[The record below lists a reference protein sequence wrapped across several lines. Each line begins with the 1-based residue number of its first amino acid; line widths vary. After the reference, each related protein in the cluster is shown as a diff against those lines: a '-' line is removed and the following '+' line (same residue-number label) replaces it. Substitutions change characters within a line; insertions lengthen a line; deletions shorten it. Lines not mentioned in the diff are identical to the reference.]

1 MPTTK
6 EDTITLIPVFQLK
19 PHPKNPRVA
28 LRDDVVDA
36 IAADLEDRGHMEAR
50 HAITV
55 RAVEDGYEI
64 ISGHHRHAAAVKA
77 GLAGVPCWVVEMDDD
92 TAYMALATSNNQG
105 ELAQLEYGL
114 HAVEISPKKG
124 GKGNKGSDRIDYA
137 ESIGKSKSYVSQAVG
152 AAKVA
157 NAVKEFTQVN
167 TLIDKAKHLYAI
179 HAADPSLWPVIVP
192 HMLKDWTVADT
203 EHWVGKVKEFDI
215 PERCSAWLPLVGVVE
230 HFLHTKEFSPSTVR
244 QLVAK
249 RDAIFELL
257 EQSRDRIE
265 ESDQRVEHYAA
276 KAEEWLVSASNAPPG
291 EPSSWDVRDAHRY
304 LKELEEAISGIG
316 LNQWLFGNWREHLAS
331 IKDGSIAVLL
341 TDPPYGMGY
350 QSNYRLDTRKDRKHD
365 KIENDGEGEGPVEM
379 AECVAAFVPKLA
391 ADAHVF
397 VFTNWRNEEAMRN
410 AIADAGLTVK
420 SSIVWVKNNT
430 GMGDLTGSFAPKHE
444 RIIHA
449 VKGSPILFEREADV
463 LEFDRVS
470 TDRHPTEKPVD
481 LLSRLIE
488 ITSVAG
494 QRVADP
500 FGGVGSTCEAAL
512 SLGRNYWGC
521 ELKEDYYEQGK
532 ARLDGLEQVG
542 G

>member
-6 EDTITLIPVFQLK
+6 EDTITLVPVLQLK

-28 LRDDVVDA
+28 LRDDVVEA

-215 PERCSAWLPLVGVVE
+215 PERCSAWLPLVGVVD
-230 HFLHTKEFSPSTVR
+230 HFLQTKEFSPSTVR

-304 LKELEEAISGIG
+304 LKELEEEISGIG
-316 LNQWLFGNWREHLAS
+316 LNQWLFGNWREHLTS

-430 GMGDLTGSFAPKHE
+430 GMGDLAGSFAPKHE

>member
-6 EDTITLIPVFQLK
+6 EDTITLIPVSQLK

-28 LRDDVVDA
+28 LRDDVVEA
-36 IAADLEDRGHMEAR
+36 IAADLENRGHMEAR

-105 ELAQLEYGL
+105 ELAPLEIGL
-114 HAVEISPKKG
+114 HALECVGKAKAGRGKKG
-124 GKGNKGSDRIDYA
+124 GLSEHARK
-137 ESIGKSKSYVSQAVG
+137 IGKTHGYLSQLVSAAEVAKSVSQL
-152 AAKVA
+152 
-157 NAVKEFTQVN
+157 TD
-167 TLIDKAKHLYAI
+167 LIDKAQHLHAI
-179 HAADPSLWPVIVP
+179 HAEERRELWPALVSS
-192 HMLKDWTVADT
+192 LLSGKWSVADT

-215 PERCSAWLPLVGVVE
+215 PERCSAWLPLVGVVD
-230 HFLHTKEFSPSTVR
+230 HFLQTKEFSPSTVR

-304 LKELEEAISGIG
+304 LKELEEEISGIG
-316 LNQWLFGNWREHLAS
+316 LNQWLFGNWREHLTS

-365 KIENDGEGEGPVEM
+365 KIENDAEGEGPVEM
-379 AECVAAFVPKLA
+379 AECVSAFVPKLA

-410 AIADAGLTVK
+410 ALADAGLTVK

-430 GMGDLTGSFAPKHE
+430 GMGDLAGAFAPKHE

>member
-6 EDTITLIPVFQLK
+6 EDTITLLPVSQLK

-28 LRDDVVDA
+28 LRDDVVHA

-50 HAITV
+50 HGITV

-215 PERCSAWLPLVGVVE
+215 PERCSAWLPLVGVVD
-230 HFLHTKEFSPSTVR
+230 HFLQTKEFSPSTVR

-265 ESDQRVEHYAA
+265 ESGQRVEHYAA

-316 LNQWLFGNWREHLAS
+316 LNQWLFGNWREHLTS

-430 GMGDLTGSFAPKHE
+430 GMGDLTGAFAPKHE

-500 FGGVGSTCEAAL
+500 FGGVGSTCEAAS

>member
-1 MPTTK
+1 MASTAN
-6 EDTITLIPVFQLK
+6 DTITLIPVSQLK
-19 PHPKNPRVA
+19 PHPKNPRVS
-28 LRDDVVDA
+28 LREDVVDA
-36 IAADLEDRGHMEAR
+36 IAADLKDRGHMEAR

-64 ISGHHRHAAAVKA
+64 ISGHHRHAAAIKT

-92 TAYMALATSNNQG
+92 AAYMALATSNNQG

-215 PERCSAWLPLVGVVE
+215 PERCSAWLPLVGVVD
-230 HFLHTKEFSPSTVR
+230 HFLQTKEFSPSTVR

-265 ESDQRVEHYAA
+265 ESGQRVEHYAA

-316 LNQWLFGNWREHLAS
+316 LNQWLFGNWREHLTS

-350 QSNYRLDTRKDRKHD
+350 QSNYRLDTRKGRKHD

-391 ADAHVF
+391 SDAHVF

-430 GMGDLTGSFAPKHE
+430 GMGDLTGAFAPKHE

-463 LEFDRVS
+463 LDFDRVS